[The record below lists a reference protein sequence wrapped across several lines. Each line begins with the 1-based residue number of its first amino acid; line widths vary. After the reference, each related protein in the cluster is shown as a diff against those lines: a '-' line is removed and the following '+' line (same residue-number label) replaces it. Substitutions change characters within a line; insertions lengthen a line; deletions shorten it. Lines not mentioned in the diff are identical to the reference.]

1 MIELLMEKWVAEAIV
16 CIAIGF
22 VLASLFCKIA
32 DLLDRDD

>member
-1 MIELLMEKWVAEAIV
+1 MIDLLSEKWVAEALV

-22 VLASLFCKIA
+22 VLAGLFCRIA